1 MGDAPECFLGF
12 FFLAI
17 IDVFVFQN
25 TISKTQ
31 KKEIA

>member
-1 MGDAPECFLGF
+1 MGDAPECFLG

>member
-1 MGDAPECFLGF
+1 MWVTPPNVFWG
-12 FFLAI
+12 FLAI

>member
-1 MGDAPECFLGF
+1 MGDAPECFLGV
-12 FFLAI
+12 FLAI

>member
-1 MGDAPECFLGF
+1 MGDAPECFLGG
-12 FFLAI
+12 FLAI